1 MGDYPFDS
9 NHLLV
14 DAPPNL
20 APDQIM
26 FRLKG
31 FTSFQLRKEYPHLK
45 KIPSLGTRS
54 YFCGTVGNAS
64 EETVKKY
71 IENQHT

>member
-1 MGDYPFDS
+1 
-9 NHLLV
+9 
-14 DAPPNL
+14 
-20 APDQIM
+20 M

-45 KIPSLGTRS
+45 KIPSLWTRS

-64 EETVKKY
+64 EETVKNILKTKILEGGRIRSAY
-71 IENQHT
+71 PDP

>member
-1 MGDYPFDS
+1 MEIMPDHV
-9 NHLLV
+9 HLLV

-31 FTSFQLRKEYPHLK
+31 FTSFQLRSEYPYLK
-45 KIPSLGTRS
+45 KIPSLWTRS
-54 YFCGTVGNAS
+54 YFCGTVGKAS
-64 EETVKKY
+64 EETVRKY
-71 IENQHT
+71 IENQNT